1 MQELLGSIVNKMS
14 VNEDQSVL
22 KFETDQGDKLFVAYG
37 DCCSET
43 WFADI
48 LIQNNFTGFRVI
60 EVVDLELPNFVQKLI
75 ESDGRSRQEYDTVY
89 GYRVKLKDDRSWQ
102 WSEIEII
109 FRNSSNGY
117 YGGSVDFKES
127 LPSWVE
133 SNNWIEIT
141 KDWQA

>member
-1 MQELLGSIVNKMS
+1 MKELIGVVVNKMF
-14 VNEDQSVL
+14 VNEDESVL
-22 KFETDQGDKLFVAYG
+22 KFETDQGDKFFIAYG

-48 LIQNNFTGFRVI
+48 LIQNTFAGLRVI
-60 EVVDLELPNFVQKLI
+60 EVVDLELPQFVQKLI
-75 ESDGRSRQEYDTVY
+75 QADGRSRQESDEVY
-89 GYRVKLKDDRSWQ
+89 GYRVKLKDDKSWQ

-117 YGGSVDFKES
+117 YGGSVDFS
-127 LPSWVE
+127 LEVPSQLD
-133 SNNWIEIT
+133 NKNWTEIN

>member
-1 MQELLGSIVNKMS
+1 MKELLGVVVHKMS
-14 VNEDQSVL
+14 VNEDESVL
-22 KFETDQGDKLFVAYG
+22 KFETDQGSKFFVAEG

-48 LIQNNFTGFRVI
+48 LIQNNFTGLRVI

-75 ESDGRSRQEYDTVY
+75 ESDGRTRQEYDTVY
-89 GYRVKLKDDRSWQ
+89 GYRVKLKDDKTWQ

-117 YGGSVDFKES
+117 YGGSVDFNTEV
-127 LPSWVE
+127 PSHLD
-133 SNNWIEIT
+133 SKNWTEIT

>member
-1 MQELLGSIVNKMS
+1 MKELVGLVVDKMF

-22 KFETDQGDKLFVAYG
+22 KFETGQGEKLFVAEG

-48 LIQNNFTGFRVI
+48 LIQNNFYGMRVTD
-60 EVVDLELPNFVQKLI
+60 VVELDLPLFVQKLI
-75 ESDGRSRQEYDTVY
+75 ESDGRTRQEVDCVY
-89 GYRVKLKDDRSWQ
+89 GYRVKLKNDKTWQ

-117 YGGSVDFKES
+117 YGGSVYFKES
-127 LPSWVE
+127 MPSWVD
-133 SNNWIEIT
+133 SNTWTEIT